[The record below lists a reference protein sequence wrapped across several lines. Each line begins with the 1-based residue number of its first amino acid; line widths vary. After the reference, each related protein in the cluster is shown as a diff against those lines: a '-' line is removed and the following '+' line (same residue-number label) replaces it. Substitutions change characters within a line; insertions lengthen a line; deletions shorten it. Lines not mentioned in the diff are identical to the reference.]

1 MKMKIK
7 LLKKLRKR
15 FVLLE
20 RNNKYILI
28 DDMGT
33 PMEIL
38 SKWVDFKKAL
48 SLRRE
53 KILNEARRIH
63 YLEYKNIYKD

>member
-1 MKMKIK
+1 MKIK

-15 FVLLE
+15 FALLE

-53 KILNEARRIH
+53 RILNEARRIH

>member
-1 MKMKIK
+1 MKIK

-28 DDMGT
+28 DDMST

-63 YLEYKNIYKD
+63 YLEYKNVYKD

>member
-28 DDMGT
+28 DDVGT